1 MVQQKRG
8 FRWFLRAIVYSS
20 LLVPAGEYAAAEEDK
35 NWYADLNSWYSDFR
49 LLEAEHVSV
58 DFFKTIKKR
67 DAYLVE
73 DSDSFT
79 SGNNFNLKLRILEVF
94 RWDNKLHINS
104 TSAQIR
110 HVGWEF
116 EVRMDYF
123 TPIQPFY
130 YHFSQHALERD
141 RGNGAFPVED
151 KYGLRFIFI
160 DQ

>member
-94 RWDNKLHINS
+94 RWDNEHRSRTN
-104 TSAQIR
+104 
-110 HVGWEF
+110 
-116 EVRMDYF
+116 
-123 TPIQPFY
+123 
-130 YHFSQHALERD
+130 
-141 RGNGAFPVED
+141 
-151 KYGLRFIFI
+151 
-160 DQ
+160 